1 MNVDSANEGVG
12 REFELDDK
20 ITGGIKGKNKSSA
33 INGHSISEV
42 SSTLASNGGHAAQ
55 RSSSEGSSSERS
67 SFLVANPSA
76 INERQRP
83 LVEVMVD
90 QNIEKAMRVLKRK
103 LIREGLFK
111 ELKTRRYFEKP
122 CEKRKRK
129 EKESVKRVR
138 KEESRLKK
146 FVNGLL

>member
-12 REFELDDK
+12 REFDLDDK
-20 ITGGIKGKNKSSA
+20 ITGGIKGKNRGSA
-33 INGHSISEV
+33 MNGHSISET
-42 SSTLASNGGHAAQ
+42 SSTLASNGGHAVQ
-55 RSSSEGSSSERS
+55 RSSSEGS

-83 LVEVMVD
+83 IVEVMVD